1 MRNLIKIIL
10 VMGAA
15 YWAFTAWNRPSSDT
29 AYPTMSMPTD
39 LKAGH
44 VMVVAAENCTKAAA
58 QQADAITLSLKA
70 KNIPVQRV
78 HWVQFKPQSREDAQQ
93 IQKVMPVQLIVGSAL
108 STKLG
113 RKLLNLRVTPQRVI
127 LSVLFRLWL
136 NAYFHRVLRH
146 RNVGQRR
153 PKLDYGARNLQ

>member
-39 LKAGH
+39 LKTGH
-44 VMVVAAENCTKAAA
+44 VMVVAAENCTKEAA

-78 HWVQFKPQSREDAQQ
+78 HRVQFKPQSREDAQQ
-93 IQKVMPVQLIVGSAL
+93 IQTVMQQGPPVVFYEGKAL
-108 STKLG
+108 SQPTWDD
-113 RKLLNLRVTPQRVI
+113 
-127 LSVLFRLWL
+127 VLAMVG
-136 NAYFHRVLRH
+136 NASEDNHD
-146 RNVGQRR
+146 
-153 PKLDYGARNLQ
+153 K

>member
-1 MRNLIKIIL
+1 MGNLIKIIL
-10 VMGAA
+10 VMGVA

-78 HWVQFKPQSREDAQQ
+78 HRVQFKPQSREDAQQ
-93 IQKVMPVQLIVGSAL
+93 IQKVMQQGPPVVFYAGKAMSQPTWDDVLAML
-108 STKLG
+108 EQSTEDATEDTTQDNHEK
-113 RKLLNLRVTPQRVI
+113 
-127 LSVLFRLWL
+127 
-136 NAYFHRVLRH
+136 
-146 RNVGQRR
+146 
-153 PKLDYGARNLQ
+153 